1 MSNEIYLYSMLLLA
15 IYGYLYVEARKHAAS
30 LQKIPLRIHVNGT
43 RGKSSV
49 TRLIAAG
56 LSAGGYR
63 VFAKTTGTEAKFIY
77 PDGSEQYI
85 KRNGPANIR
94 ENIAFINHAA
104 AQGATAVVVECMA
117 ISPDLQK
124 FMERRLLKS
133 HIGVITNIR
142 DDHEDVMG
150 SGLEE
155 VAAALSNT
163 IPEQGQ
169 LVTTPEAARLLQ
181 KINEKANLI
190 TTAGGELEPV
200 FLQGFDYE
208 VISDNLAVALRV
220 CQLAG
225 ISYADAIEGMRRSVP
240 DAGNVRISQVILE
253 NQRVTVVNAL
263 AANDADST
271 IWLWQQY
278 MNSKGRKVILL
289 NCRSDRQYRTAKLCK
304 ALSAVHQDGSFILA
318 GDKGFARGLLK
329 KLCPNV
335 KVYDLSD
342 TPKFSELEGILK
354 KWPNEEIALFA
365 AGNMKGLS
373 PDFLG
378 NLNGG

>member
-1 MSNEIYLYSMLLLA
+1 MSNEIYLYSVLLLA
-15 IYGYLYVEARKHAAS
+15 IYGYLFIEARKHAAS

-49 TRLIAAG
+49 TRLVAAG

-85 KRNGPANIR
+85 ERNGPANIR

-163 IPEQGQ
+163 IPAQGQ
-169 LVTTPEAARLLQ
+169 LVTTPEAASLLQ
-181 KINEKANLI
+181 KVNAEANLI
-190 TTAGGELEPV
+190 TTSGELEPV
-200 FLQGFDYE
+200 FLQGFSYE
-208 VISDNLAVALRV
+208 VIPDNLAVALEV
-220 CQLAG
+220 CQIAG
-225 ISYADAIEGMRRSVP
+225 ISYVDAIEGMRRSVP
-240 DAGNVRISQVILE
+240 DAGNVKISQVILE

-271 IWLWQQY
+271 LWLWQQY

-289 NCRSDRQYRTAKLCK
+289 NCRADRQYRTAKLCR
-304 ALSAVHQDGSFILA
+304 ALSAVHQEGSFILA

-329 KLCPNV
+329 KLCPNAL
-335 KVYDLSD
+335 VYDLSD
-342 TPKFSELEGILK
+342 NPKFSELAGILR
-354 KWPNEEIALFA
+354 KWPDEEMALFA

-373 PDFLG
+373 PEFLG